1 MSRWTDLLL
10 GAVVL
15 EITGADIPGT
25 LSRLNEGGIRI
36 RDLHPVPPIS
46 IRLTL
51 YPWQLARAQKLLSR
65 RGDHVRVLR
74 REGILPLAKRHR
86 SRLPLAIC
94 LAFLTAFFLWL
105 PSRVLFVEVEGTERI
120 PAEEIRAAAEKA
132 GLTFFCKGGEI
143 RNEQLK
149 NILLQEI
156 PELQWA
162 GVNFNGSVARVT
174 VRERITEAS
183 PHRQEDI
190 SDVVASRDGIV
201 VSISVLEGETRC
213 RIGQAVR
220 QGEMLVSGYIEHPYQ
235 PQYTHSHAEVYALT
249 QHPVDAVHPAEALQ
263 KEPSGS
269 LRHRYSLLIG
279 RKRINLSGNSGIPTA
294 TCDKMYTQKY
304 VTLPGGFRLPLGL
317 CVETWIGYTVAT
329 VPVSSEAASSSL
341 GAFARRDVTAQMLAG
356 EILCGEETVEQDGEN
371 YILNVNY
378 TCREMIARQR
388 TLYLFEGERT
398 NDGTYHKRRAGGGSH
413 YGLRLPG

>member
-1 MSRWTDLLL
+1 MSRTSDLLL
-10 GAVVL
+10 GAAVL

-25 LSRLNEGGIRI
+25 LSLLNDSGIRI
-36 RDLHPVPPIS
+36 RNLHPVPPIS
-46 IRLTL
+46 VRLTL
-51 YPWQLARAQKLLSR
+51 YPWQLARAQKILSR
-65 RGDHVRVLR
+65 RGDRIRVLR
-74 REGILPLAKRHR
+74 RDGMVPLVKRYR
-86 SRLPLAIC
+86 SRLPLTIC
-94 LAFLTAFFLWL
+94 MAVLTAFFLWL
-105 PSRVLFVEVEGTERI
+105 PGRVLFVEVEGTERI
-120 PAEEIRAAAEKA
+120 PVEEIRAAAEKA
-132 GLTFFCKGGEI
+132 GLTFFSRGSEI

-162 GVNFNGSVARVT
+162 GVNINGSVARVT
-174 VRERITEAS
+174 VRERITVAS
-183 PHRQEDI
+183 PHRQVDI

-201 VSISVLEGETRC
+201 VSMSVLEGDTRC

-235 PQYTHSHAEVYALT
+235 PQYTHSHAEIYALT
-249 QHPVDAVHPAEALQ
+249 QHQVEAVFPAETLQ
-263 KEPSGS
+263 KQRAGF

-304 VTLPGGFRLPLGL
+304 VTLPGGFRLPLGIY
-317 CVETWIGYTVAT
+317 VETWIGYTVT
-329 VPVSSEAASSSL
+329 SVPASSEAASSSL
-341 GAFARRDVTAQMLAG
+341 CSFARRDVSARMLAG
-356 EILCGEETVEQDGEN
+356 EILCGEEAIEQNGET

-413 YGLRLPG
+413 NSLRLPG